1 MLIAVFILI
10 VTGKFTFV
18 YAKKIKLFKP
28 AFGINDVLRKKRIK
42 IRNKALLT
50 VPLRRALFLIFI
62 GFFLREMKNS
72 SS

>member
-28 AFGINDVLRKKRIK
+28 AFGINDVLRKKPIK
-42 IRNKALLT
+42 IRNKPLLKGT
-50 VPLRRALFLIFI
+50 VKPW
-62 GFFLREMKNS
+62 
-72 SS
+72 